1 MLSDKSLTFATS
13 DPNVITIKEGEAVSD
28 GNFTLVTH
36 NPGNAVLTIYNAN
49 EAIVYRQV
57 IRVRPAIAPEDM
69 DEYLFNV
76 DAYQSIMA
84 SFLMAN
90 YELTFTSVSSGEEPA
105 TGILVG
111 SDEVDANARHEFSYV
126 YDSYI
131 EDRDCYQFNI
141 TTIQTNVSTE
151 LVCFQVAATG
161 DMMMVYYDSGDG
173 YGSLLTIMVPT
184 DLLYLHS

>member
-1 MLSDKSLTFATS
+1 MVKKSRNLVRLATLSAAVCAALTLSGCHLDTSGARQNGEELSDATPYNIATDVPS
-13 DPNVITIKEGEAVSD
+13 DVTVDVASSALPGE
-28 GNFTLVTH
+28 
-36 NPGNAVLTIYNAN
+36 
-49 EAIVYRQV
+49 IVDV
-57 IRVRPAIAPEDM
+57 
-69 DEYLFNV
+69 
-76 DAYQSIMA
+76 
-84 SFLMAN
+84 
-90 YELTFTSVSSGEEPA
+90 ELTYDAAKVQIDA
-105 TGILVG
+105 LLVNGSRAASIDADSFYFEMPG

-141 TTIQTNVSTE
+141 TPIQSNVSTE

-173 YGSLLTIMVPT
+173 YGSLLTMMVPT